1 MFHSGQYV
9 DDDYQRRLDQI
20 LVDVKSL
27 EDLINDIQSP
37 KKTSDNEVNEKIKV
51 RWICA
56 VMEKNKQNT
65 KKKWPKRQPFKC
77 LSNIPSWCFLTEARA
92 HYIRIV
98 RYDGCFFAKT
108 GLSQIQTFV
117 SARFAD
123 LQF

>member
-56 VMEKNKQNT
+56 VMEK
-65 KKKWPKRQPFKC
+65 
-77 LSNIPSWCFLTEARA
+77 
-92 HYIRIV
+92 
-98 RYDGCFFAKT
+98 KT
-108 GLSQIQTFV
+108 FI
-117 SARFAD
+117 
-123 LQF
+123 